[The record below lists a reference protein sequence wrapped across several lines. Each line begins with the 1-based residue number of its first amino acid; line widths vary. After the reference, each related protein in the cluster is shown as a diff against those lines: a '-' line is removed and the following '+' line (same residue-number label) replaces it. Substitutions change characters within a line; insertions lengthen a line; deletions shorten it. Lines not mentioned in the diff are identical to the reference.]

1 VRIAKGGTSWRCRS
15 RKRVIVPKTFRNGF
29 LGETEFPERAKLNNH
44 INDCMHFCISAPQH
58 WGFKAPFQILICS
71 ATDPQRQ
78 PSLQCNLTEGDMFIA
93 NVLGLLRS
101 WRRYNTSLREL
112 NQLGDR
118 ELQDIGISRSDIPRI
133 AWENAQR

>member
-1 VRIAKGGTSWRCRS
+1 MRNNWHRRS
-15 RKRVIVPKTFRNGF
+15 RKRVILPKTFRKWVR
-29 LGETEFPERAKLNNH
+29 GETEFPGQAKLDNH
-44 INDCMHFCISAPQH
+44 VNGSMHFCISAPQH

-101 WRRYNTSLREL
+101 WRRYNASLREL